1 MNVSLEGH
9 DPAVNIAVGQ
19 DQGRF
24 AAQMEPFFQLS
35 VWSAQHTEGGPG
47 ESRGILNNLERGDS
61 LELYTIESSVHDRTS
76 IPLRVLDQSFSCPM
90 NSAPPG
96 RACPQLTFTRYAVVE
111 MRGIRTVQRIGDRR
125 IDIAKTAAQ

>member
-47 ESRGILNNLERGDS
+47 ESRRILNNLERGDS

-90 NSAPPG
+90 NTSPPG
-96 RACPQLTFTRYAVVE
+96 RARPQLPLARHAVIEV
-111 MRGIRTVQRIGDRR
+111 RAGRSV
-125 IDIAKTAAQ
+125 

>member
-35 VWSAQHTEGGPG
+35 VWSAQHTESGPV

-61 LELYTIESSVHDRTS
+61 LKLYTVKRAVHDRKS

-90 NSAPPG
+90 NTSPPG
-96 RACPQLTFTRYAVVE
+96 RARPQPPLARHAVIEV
-111 MRGIRTVQRIGDRR
+111 RDIRT
-125 IDIAKTAAQ
+125 T

>member
-61 LELYTIESSVHDRTS
+61 LDRQTVESSVHNIWMGATPAAFCSTRSPSSSRSKTS
-76 IPLRVLDQSFSCPM
+76 IR
-90 NSAPPG
+90 G
-96 RACPQLTFTRYAVVE
+96 RTIALLTS
-111 MRGIRTVQRIGDRR
+111 R
-125 IDIAKTAAQ
+125 IDSS